1 MTSRKI
7 ATVLREH
14 GFKMTPQRRAVLKLI
29 AQSQDHFT
37 PATLHERV
45 KEEYPGI
52 GIVTIYRTIEM
63 LSDLGLICCVYGEG
77 NYRSYLIR
85 RPEEHHHHLVCSG
98 CKKVIEFT
106 DCDIDELEQ
115 RLSRKTGF
123 MIEGHLL
130 EVRGKCPDCRR
141 QMVEQVSS

>member
-1 MTSRKI
+1 MTARKI
-7 ATVLREH
+7 ATVLKEH
-14 GFKMTPQRRAVLKLI
+14 GLKMTPQRRAVLKLI
-29 AQSQDHFT
+29 AQGRDYFT

-45 KEEYPGI
+45 KQEYPGI

-77 NYRSYLIR
+77 NYRSYVIR

-98 CKKVIEFT
+98 CNRVVEFT

-115 RLSRKTGF
+115 RLSQKTGF
-123 MIEGHLL
+123 VIESHLL
-130 EVRGKCPDCRR
+130 EVWGRCPDCRR
-141 QMVEQVSS
+141 QMVEQAPG

>member
-29 AQSQDHFT
+29 VQSHDHFT

-45 KEEYPGI
+45 KREYPGI

-85 RPEEHHHHLVCSG
+85 RPEAHHHHLVCSG

-130 EVRGKCPDCRR
+130 EVWGRCPDCRR
-141 QMVEQVSS
+141 QMIGQVSS

>member
-1 MTSRKI
+1 MTARKI

-29 AQSQDHFT
+29 AQSHDHFT
-37 PATLHERV
+37 PATLYERV
-45 KEEYPGI
+45 KGEYPGI

-77 NYRSYLIR
+77 NHHSYLIR

-106 DCDIDELEQ
+106 DCDMDELEQ
-115 RLSRKTGF
+115 RLSQKTGF
-123 MIEGHLL
+123 IIESHLL
-130 EVRGKCPDCRR
+130 EVRGRCPDCRKL
-141 QMVEQVSS
+141 MVEQIPA

>member
-1 MTSRKI
+1 MTARKI

-14 GFKMTPQRRAVLKLI
+14 GLKITPQRRAVLKLI
-29 AQSQDHFT
+29 AQSRDHFT
-37 PATLHERV
+37 PAALHERV
-45 KEEYPGI
+45 KREYPGI

-106 DCDIDELEQ
+106 DCDINELEQ
-115 RLSRKTGF
+115 RLSQKTGF
-123 MIEGHLL
+123 AIEGHLL
-130 EVRGKCPDCRR
+130 EVRGRCPDCRR
-141 QMVEQVSS
+141 QMVGQVSG